1 MEDDNSIKKNKD
13 VELKEYKILS
23 KYLKKN
29 DDCENVKEID
39 LPTPESLERLCSLK
53 IVKDNL
59 EFDIKK
65 YKSFIEIIQ
74 ETNIEKS
81 IFNLDKVESIKNGE
95 LIPYILI
102 FLGGIN
108 SNTDIYNYFD
118 GPVKVVNEEYFVDNS
133 QNYMDYINSIIDY
146 LKISGRMSVPFA
158 QISLL
163 FKILE
168 ELGIKFFKGE
178 KNVFYN
184 NIKDTFFS
192 MEKNKILI
200 IIAPSNNFWVK
211 SKKEVI
217 NGENYDMKLNFDN
230 IFYNKEFIHK
240 FLKKITHHP
249 RCTFGL
255 LSSMSYKNLK
265 SCWEGL
271 KTQFKADCPQND
283 IIFFDQ
289 KTHDEIKERNE
300 KKPKFFRNMN
310 KIKEH
315 LKSQKAQ
322 NNKEKSKGESEN
334 AQIFD
339 EKNILI
345 VESEI
350 DKKVE
355 NTEHNSIF
363 VNLFDEKYLE
373 MTDKE
378 KKAYDLEGNKVINY
392 VYDLLEKCI
401 DDIRDYLKR
410 YKLTDDYSKDLTLD

>member
-158 QISLL
+158 Q
-163 FKILE
+163 
-168 ELGIKFFKGE
+168 
-178 KNVFYN
+178 V
-184 NIKDTFFS
+184 
-192 MEKNKILI
+192 
-200 IIAPSNNFWVK
+200 V
-211 SKKEVI
+211 
-217 NGENYDMKLNFDN
+217 
-230 IFYNKEFIHK
+230 
-240 FLKKITHHP
+240 
-249 RCTFGL
+249 
-255 LSSMSYKNLK
+255 
-265 SCWEGL
+265 
-271 KTQFKADCPQND
+271 
-283 IIFFDQ
+283 
-289 KTHDEIKERNE
+289 
-300 KKPKFFRNMN
+300 
-310 KIKEH
+310 
-315 LKSQKAQ
+315 
-322 NNKEKSKGESEN
+322 
-334 AQIFD
+334 
-339 EKNILI
+339 
-345 VESEI
+345 
-350 DKKVE
+350 
-355 NTEHNSIF
+355 
-363 VNLFDEKYLE
+363 
-373 MTDKE
+373 
-378 KKAYDLEGNKVINY
+378 
-392 VYDLLEKCI
+392 
-401 DDIRDYLKR
+401 
-410 YKLTDDYSKDLTLD
+410 